1 MFTCNFGYKVKRNTG
16 GVCQGLV
23 HMVLNIF
30 DISPE
35 FIGGNYFIM
44 MVQSYNIGSTFCKID
59 FVIFFSKIKPN
70 RKGFLSRKISGNIAG
85 IHAAGKETANLNVT
99 DFMSIHR
106 IRKYFFNFVNSL
118 CFGHVI
124 LRFEHGFPIA
134 SSGYFSV
141 FVP

>member
-1 MFTCNFGYKVKRNTG
+1 MFTCNFRYKVKCNTG
-16 GVCQGLV
+16 GVCQRLV
-23 HMVLNIF
+23 HVVLNIF

-44 MVQSYNIGSTFCKID
+44 MVQSYNIGSAFCKVD
-59 FVIFFSKIKPN
+59 FVVFFSKIKSH
-70 RKGFLSRKISGNIAG
+70 RKGLLSRKIGRNIAG
-85 IHAAGKETANLNVT
+85 IHATGKEAANLNVT

-118 CFGHVI
+118 CFGHIV
-124 LRFEHGFPIA
+124 LRFKHGFPIA
-134 SSGYFSV
+134 GSGYFSV